1 MRQASSRLP
10 DPLNPGART
19 LQRCTAALSQQD
31 CLPGNCHS
39 MVDACRQ
46 VADWFH
52 TSLTCLKPLASHA
65 AGFTCPWLHIQC
77 VAQVD
82 IMESEPNQTVRVKGA
97 LCAVRCLCHAV
108 YASLALWRWRGTL
121 GLRLCPAEILR
132 LCLRPLAVPVPRRMC
147 RVASWRRACC
157 CAVLAGPAPPA
168 IHQHDAYPVL
178 HHNAFPT
185 PLPQTSS
192 PTPRARLCSPC
203 RRVPRHSC
211 WRCSWLAWTHER
223 AWRPLGWQV
232 SCRVAHERIRLASTP
247 PMH

>member
-1 MRQASSRLP
+1 MPQAT
-10 DPLNPGART
+10 GFT
-19 LQRCTAALSQQD
+19 RCWHHMA
-31 CLPGNCHS
+31 
-39 MVDACRQ
+39 
-46 VADWFH
+46 
-52 TSLTCLKPLASHA
+52 LASHA

-97 LCAVRCLCHAV
+97 LCAVCCALCAV
-108 YASLALWRWRGTL
+108 YATLCMPRWRSGA
-121 GLRLCPAEILR
+121 GVARSACACARPISCACACARR
-132 LCLRPLAVPVPRRMC
+132 LCLC
-147 RVASWRRACC
+147 RVA
-157 CAVLAGPAPPA
+157 CAGLHPGVELAAALCWPAR
-168 IHQHDAYPVL
+168 
-178 HHNAFPT
+178 HHPQSTSMTRIRCFIIMRFPR